1 MLLPNMG
8 AFAERAVLSLSACL
22 PADAHFHASRSW
34 PWRASWHVRF
44 KHPITASREE
54 RIQVSLD
61 ASDGYRHHFAKT
73 VAVGATP
80 EALFAYVDDHERL
93 ASHMMRSSMMMAGN
107 RMELSFDDKQGRAVG
122 AVIRMSGRMLGLHLD
137 LEEVVT
143 ERIVPERK
151 AWETI
156 CTPRLYVIG
165 HYRMGFSMSPQ
176 DGGSAFTVFIDYDRP

>member
-1 MLLPNMG
+1 
-8 AFAERAVLSLSACL
+8 
-22 PADAHFHASRSW
+22 
-34 PWRASWHVRF
+34 
-44 KHPITASREE
+44 
-54 RIQVSLD
+54 
-61 ASDGYRHHFAKT
+61 

-80 EALFAYVDDHERL
+80 EALFAYLDDHERL

-176 DGGSAFTVFIDYDRP
+176 DGGSAFTVFIDYDRPQGPWGWLGRLFGGFYARWCVASMVDGVAGHFSATP